1 MARYKDY
8 CYEQTKLLPISFH
21 HQILPGT
28 FEYTLNYLI
37 DNEFDLSLFEQRYH
51 NDEMGAPAYDPA
63 VLLKIILYAYA
74 RGIIS
79 SRQIEQC
86 CRQNIIFM
94 ALSADTQPHF
104 TTIADFISSRA
115 EEIVELFRDVLLI
128 CDEVGLIGRE
138 MFAIDGC
145 KMPSNASKEW
155 SGTKGELK
163 KKQAK
168 MERAVRYL
176 VAKHREMDLEAGSNP
191 VVEREQKQIA
201 TLRAQVSKLKR
212 WLQGNEEKLGKS
224 GKPRKSNLTDNESAK
239 MKSSHGVIQG
249 YDGVAA
255 VDRKHQ
261 VVVYAEAFGQP
272 QEHDLLEPMVEGT
285 RENFKAIGVKGDIFE
300 ETKLTADAGFHTE
313 KNMEM
318 LFEEEIDGYV
328 ADILFRKRDP
338 RFATAERH
346 RARAKAERHKARG
359 SAELYRP
366 SDFIYDE
373 KSQTCICPAGKKL
386 YRNGRNIQIRGFG
399 FVKFR
404 GAKRDCVPCPLR
416 TKCLRHP
423 ERTLTRQVVFFT
435 GRAAGKPETFTAK
448 MKRKIDSLTGRY
460 IYSQRLGTAE
470 PVFAN
475 ICSTLGLRRFSLRG
489 KTKVDAQWKLFCIVH
504 NLLKIHRYGPG
515 FA

>member
-94 ALSADTQPHF
+94 ALSADTHPHF
-104 TTIADFISSRA
+104 TTIAEFISSSS
-115 EEIVELFRDVLLI
+115 EEIIELFRDVLLI
-128 CDEVGLIGRE
+128 CDEMGLIGRE
-138 MFAIDGC
+138 MFAVDGC

-155 SGTKGELK
+155 SGTKEELRR
-163 KKQAK
+163 KQQK

-176 VAKHREMDLEAGSNP
+176 VEKHREMDLGDGTDP
-191 VVEREQKQIA
+191 IIVGKERQQIE
-201 TLRAQVSKLKR
+201 TLRAQVKKLKG
-212 WLQGNEEKLGKS
+212 WLKGSEEKLGRS

-255 VDRKHQ
+255 VDSKHQ
-261 VVVYAEAFGQP
+261 VVVHAEVFGQP
-272 QEHDLLEPMVEGT
+272 QEHELLEPMVKGT
-285 RENFKAIGVKGDIFE
+285 RENFQAIGAERDIFE
-300 ETKLTADAGFHTE
+300 KAKLTADAGFHTE

-318 LFEEEIDGYV
+318 LFEEQIDGYV

-338 RFATAERH
+338 RFVTAV
-346 RARAKAERHKARG
+346 RHKPKK
-359 SAELYRP
+359 EQP
-366 SDFIYDE
+366 SKHFTPKDFVYDQA
-373 KSQTCICPAGKKL
+373 SQTCICPAGNKL
-386 YRNGRNIQIRGFG
+386 YRNGRNVQIRGFG

-404 GAKRDCVPCPLR
+404 GAKRDCVPCLLR
-416 TKCLRHP
+416 AQCLRHP
-423 ERTLTRQVVFFT
+423 ERTVTRQVVFFT
-435 GRAAGKPETFTAK
+435 GRAANAADTYTQK
-448 MKRKIDSLTGRY
+448 MKKKIDTPQGRSR
-460 IYSQRLGTAE
+460 YSQRLAIVE

-489 KTKVDAQWKLFCIVH
+489 KIKVDTQWKLFCIVH
-504 NLLKIHRYGPG
+504 NLLKIHRYAPG